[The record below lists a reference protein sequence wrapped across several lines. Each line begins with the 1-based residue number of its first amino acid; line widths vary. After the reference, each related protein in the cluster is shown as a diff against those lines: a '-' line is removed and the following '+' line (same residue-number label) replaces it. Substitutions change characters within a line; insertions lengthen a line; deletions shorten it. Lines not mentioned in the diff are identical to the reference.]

1 MDVLLVQLAGELYA
15 IPSASVREVIRYRA
29 YTPVPGA
36 PPALPG
42 ILIQRGA
49 IVPVVEIYP
58 LLGID
63 RAPITRAS
71 RLVLVTHGDVDMAML
86 VDMVLDLAAIPA
98 DAVEPAPVALD
109 PARVRFLRGVV
120 QHERQFVALLDLNEL
135 IAGLSA

>member
-15 IPSASVREVIRYRA
+15 IPSAGVREVIRYRA

-49 IVPVVEIYP
+49 IVPVVEIHQ

-63 RAPITRAS
+63 RASITRAS
-71 RLVLVTHGDVDMAML
+71 RLVLVTHGDVDMAIL
-86 VDMVLDLAAIPA
+86 VDTVLDLAAIPA

-120 QHERQFVALLDLNEL
+120 QYERRFVALLDLDEL